1 MRSQPNPQ
9 TAVGLERTSTIV
21 AFLVDT
27 NVLVYRFDA
36 RYPEKQRIARDV
48 LHHGLRDDSA
58 RIPHQALIEFVSVVT
73 RTRIGS
79 DSLLS
84 SPLLSMDEAQQEVGE
99 LMAQFPILYP
109 NAAIVHSALLAAAA
123 YRISWFDSHLWAY
136 AEHYGLE
143 EIVSED
149 FEHGRLYGSVRVR
162 NPFVP

>member
-1 MRSQPNPQ
+1 M
-9 TAVGLERTSTIV
+9 

-48 LHHGLRDDSA
+48 LHRGLRDDAA
-58 RIPHQALIEFVSVVT
+58 RIPHQALIEFVSVAT
-73 RTRIGS
+73 RTRVGS
-79 DSLLS
+79 D
-84 SPLLSMDEAQQEVGE
+84 PLLSPDEARHEVEE
-99 LMAQFPILYP
+99 LMTQFPILYP
-109 NAAIVHSALLAAAA
+109 NAAVVHSALLGSAA
-123 YRISWFDSHLWAY
+123 YRLSWFDAHLWAY

-162 NPFVP
+162 NPFRRG